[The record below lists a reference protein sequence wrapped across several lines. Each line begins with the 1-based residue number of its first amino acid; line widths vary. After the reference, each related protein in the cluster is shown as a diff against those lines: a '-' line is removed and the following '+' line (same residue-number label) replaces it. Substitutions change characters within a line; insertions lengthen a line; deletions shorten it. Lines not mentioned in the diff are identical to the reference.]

1 MVPIQYFDSLKN
13 DSMLSLIGLIAP
25 CSTDASGSGVREDE
39 LSALRIFFM
48 EDITNALIMYNYYPI
63 LQYGSSDIFEK
74 IGL

>member
-39 LSALRIFFM
+39 LSALRIFSM
-48 EDITNALIMYNYYPI
+48 EDITNALTMYNYYPVI
-63 LQYGSSDIFEK
+63 QYGSSYILVK

>member
-25 CSTDASGSGVREDE
+25 CSTDASESGVREDE
-39 LSALRIFFM
+39 LSALRIFSM
-48 EDITNALIMYNYYPI
+48 EDITNALTMYNYYPV
-63 LQYGSSDIFEK
+63 LQYGSSYILVK